1 MEIEL
6 RLYGGLNRFA
16 PDQQTCSARQLP
28 PSATVGDV
36 VTSLGIPGTLHFTVL
51 RNGRR
56 VDPSTRLEHH
66 DTLTLLPDMDGG

>member
-6 RLYGGLNRFA
+6 RLYGGLNRYA
-16 PDQQTCSARQLP
+16 PEGRTCSARRIP
-28 PSATVGDV
+28 PNATVEDV
-36 VTSLGIPGTLHFTVL
+36 VTPLGIPGFLYVTVL

-56 VDPSTRLEHH
+56 VDPSTRLEPG